1 MAKDRS
7 KWAAAFY
14 ADAAGRKPVKDFLR
28 DLHASDPEAAATVR
42 RKFRIFDELGW
53 NDSVANGLLKH
64 VEEKIFEI
72 KVKKGQPRVLGFAW
86 RKLFIAASAE
96 LKQQDYLDPQTIKD
110 AQDRREDWI
119 QRHGN

>member
-1 MAKDRS
+1 
-7 KWAAAFY
+7 
-14 ADAAGRKPVKDFLR
+14 
-28 DLHASDPEAAATVR
+28 VR